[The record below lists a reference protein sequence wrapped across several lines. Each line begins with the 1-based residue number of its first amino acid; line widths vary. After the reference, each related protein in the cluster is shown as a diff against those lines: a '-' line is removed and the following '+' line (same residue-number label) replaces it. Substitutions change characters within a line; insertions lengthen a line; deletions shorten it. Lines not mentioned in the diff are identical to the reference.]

1 MEQPRRC
8 GPIEGVCNRWTIL
21 NIGGYTYTMKSFHL
35 NTRCGAENT
44 VLIGYH
50 KIKFSVKLC
59 FDIASTKS
67 LENIV
72 LLK

>member
-1 MEQPRRC
+1 MC
-8 GPIEGVCNRWTIL
+8 V
-21 NIGGYTYTMKSFHL
+21 IGGQSLILEDIHIQIKSFSL

-44 VLIGYH
+44 VLIWYH

-59 FDIASTKS
+59 FDIASTES